1 MPEEIV
7 TKQPPRGRKILAF
20 VAVVVLALGLIGGAV
35 AFLAR
40 QDLVASTADLSGA
53 PLRLVTAD
61 GDRVFVLT
69 SQWKT
74 YRRRYGGSGRGS
86 SGYSVTYT
94 DLLVDLWAFDAAD
107 ARPLWR
113 RRVLQERK
121 AVNSGRTLLGAQGGA
136 IWVLDGKRLSGF
148 SPKDGAPVADAAA
161 IEAANPALRGLIP
174 TEAQYYHF
182 DTAGLSFWAADGRAW
197 RLAGPGLRFVTAP
210 ERPQPTPDAI
220 RPARIA
226 GGVGTYAFYER
237 GLDIGRRWL
246 GLLDEAEAR
255 TFLANKVIGGID
267 PSGHPRVR
275 LWSAEIVQR
284 QTFFGPRTE
293 YVNFAPLPESP
304 EFLHA
309 GLLSENRTDQPI
321 ILRQPD
327 SVLVLHRDRL
337 GKGGHLQLTRI
348 AGPAGRV
355 VWTADLPTEALEAV
369 LPGQDSIVLYGRR
382 EEPRNLRRAD
392 DPNTVSVGQL
402 VSVDLATGK
411 VGAYGF
417 RLKPTAA
424 EDIPPSSTRP
434 DRKR

>member
-1 MPEEIV
+1 MPDTIV
-7 TKQPPRGRKILAF
+7 TTQPRRGRRLLAF
-20 VAVVVLALGLIGGAV
+20 VAVVVLALGLICGAV

-74 YRRRYGGSGRGS
+74 YRRRYGGNGRGS

-121 AVNSGRTLLGAQGGA
+121 GVNSGRTLLGAHGGI
-136 IWVLDGKRLSGF
+136 IWILDGKRLAGF
-148 SPKDGAPVADAAA
+148 SLKDGAPVADVAA
-161 IEAANPALRGLIP
+161 IEAANPALRGLLP
-174 TEAQYYHF
+174 SEAQYYHF
-182 DTAGLSFWAADGRAW
+182 DAAGLSFWAADGRAW
-197 RLAGPGLRFVTAP
+197 RLAGPGLKFVPAP
-210 ERPQPTPDAI
+210 EKPQSAPDAVS
-220 RPARIA
+220 PARIA

-267 PSGHPRVR
+267 PSAHPRVR

-284 QTFFGPRTE
+284 QTFFGPRAE

-309 GLLSENRTDQPI
+309 GLLSDNRTDQPI

-327 SVLVLHRDRL
+327 SVLVVHRDRL

-355 VWTADLPTEALEAV
+355 VWTADLPIEALEAV
-369 LPGQDSIVLYGRR
+369 LPGKASIVLYGRR
-382 EEPRNLRRAD
+382 DERRSLRRAD

-402 VSVDLATGK
+402 VAIDLASGR

-417 RLKPTAA
+417 RVKATKA
-424 EDIPPSSTRP
+424 EDIPPSSTRLDP
-434 DRKR
+434 AR